1 MHKSDLVR
9 EIAEHCYDEL
19 SSRGIGVLFDDR
31 EERPGVKFAEADL
44 IGIPHRLVIGEKG
57 AQDNLI
63 EYLTRS
69 SKEMV
74 KLSPKE
80 AIEKI
85 VCRHNSLTAEI

>member
-1 MHKSDLVR
+1 MHKSELVR
-9 EIAEHCYDEL
+9 ELAEHCYDEFV
-19 SSRGIGVLFDDR
+19 SRGVDVLFDDR

-57 AQDNLI
+57 AQANLV
-63 EYLTRS
+63 EYLVRS

-80 AIEKI
+80 AIERI
-85 VCRHNSLTAEI
+85 VSRHNSLTAVI